1 MKSYPNPLSR
11 SKIIS
16 QNLFQID
23 CIWLYTLC
31 VWMTAVG
38 SFSIY
43 WIMKFLQQAIYIRYV
58 IVTLSKF
65 VQISMQVFLD
75 S

>member
-23 CIWLYTLC
+23 CIGLYTLC